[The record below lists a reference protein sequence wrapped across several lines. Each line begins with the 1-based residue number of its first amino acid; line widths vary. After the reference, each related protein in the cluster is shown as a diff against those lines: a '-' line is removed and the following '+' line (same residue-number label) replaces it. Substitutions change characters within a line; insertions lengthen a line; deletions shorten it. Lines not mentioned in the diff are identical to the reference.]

1 MQPIQLR
8 LTQPPLQ
15 RCVPAPLS
23 MKSRQAA
30 VIFILV
36 TVTLDILAMGL
47 IIPVLPKL
55 ILDFLGGEM
64 TNAAKWS
71 ARFAVVF
78 ALMQFFFS
86 PLLGVLSDRFGRRPI
101 ILLSNLGLGLDYI
114 VMAMAPTLS
123 WLFLGRIISGI
134 TTSSIPTAMAY
145 IADVTPKEKRAG
157 AFGLIGVAFGIG
169 FTFGPAIGGLAGDVN
184 PRYAFWIAAALS
196 LANWLWGYF
205 FVPESLARKI
215 SEKLSNLRRANPVGS
230 LKLLRSHHELWR
242 LTTIQ
247 FLAYLAHNVFS
258 VWALYAIYRYSWS
271 QGMIGI
277 SLMIV
282 GIVTAVIS
290 GGLTGRMVKRFGEK
304 RTLYIGQFFGASGM
318 IMAGLAKTGAWLL
331 ASIPIISLWNIS
343 MPAAQSMMTHRV
355 SEREQGELQGALQ
368 SMRSITFIIGP
379 GCSFEFLD
387 GSSIPK
393 IGFTFRVRLIIL
405 AGGLLFTAM
414 LMATRIEQTPAP
426 TRAQLLPFL
435 TLSHQRVR
443 RRGDRA
449 DSRIR
454 KKIFEILLA

>member
-1 MQPIQLR
+1 
-8 LTQPPLQ
+8 
-15 RCVPAPLS
+15 
-23 MKSRQAA
+23 
-30 VIFILV
+30 
-36 TVTLDILAMGL
+36 
-47 IIPVLPKL
+47 
-55 ILDFLGGEM
+55 
-64 TNAAKWS
+64 
-71 ARFAVVF
+71 
-78 ALMQFFFS
+78 
-86 PLLGVLSDRFGRRPI
+86 
-101 ILLSNLGLGLDYI
+101 
-114 VMAMAPTLS
+114 VMAMAPTLN

-157 AFGLIGVAFGIG
+157 AFGLIGVAFGVG

-184 PRYAFWIAAALS
+184 PRLAFWIAAALS

-205 FVPESLARKI
+205 FVPESLPQNQRKQF
-215 SEKLSNLRRANPVGS
+215 ELRRANPVGS

-282 GIVTAVIS
+282 GIVTAAIS
-290 GGLTGRMVKRFGEK
+290 GGLTGIMVKRFGEK
-304 RTLYIGQFFGASGM
+304 RTLYIGQFFGSSGM
-318 IMAGLAKTGAWLL
+318 LVAGLAKTGAWLL

-379 GCSFEFLD
+379 WVFLRIFGWFID
-387 GSSIPK
+387 PK
-393 IGFTFRVRLIIL
+393 NRIHLPGAPFYL
-405 AGGLLFTAM
+405 AAALLFTAM
-414 LMATRIEQTPAP
+414 LMSTRIKQGPVESQTAMPPDMPLAP
-426 TRAQLLPFL
+426 PEVTATGAAPI
-435 TLSHQRVR
+435 SE
-443 RRGDRA
+443 A
-449 DSRIR
+449 KENI
-454 KKIFEILLA
+454 

>member
-1 MQPIQLR
+1 
-8 LTQPPLQ
+8 
-15 RCVPAPLS
+15 
-23 MKSRQAA
+23 MKSRPAA

-55 ILDFLGGEM
+55 ILDFLGGQM
-64 TNAAKWS
+64 TDAAKWS

-78 ALMQFFFS
+78 ALMQFVFS

-145 IADVTPKEKRAG
+145 IADVTPKQKRAA

-184 PRYAFWIAAALS
+184 PRLAFWIAAALS

-205 FVPESLARKI
+205 FVPESLAQNQRKQFA
-215 SEKLSNLRRANPVGS
+215 LRRANPVGS
-230 LKLLRSHHELWR
+230 LALLRSHHELWR
-242 LTTIQ
+242 LTMIQ

-271 QGMIGI
+271 QGMIGL
-277 SLMIV
+277 SLMVV
-282 GIVTAVIS
+282 GIVTAAIS
-290 GGLTGRMVKRFGEK
+290 GGLTGVMVKRFGEK
-304 RTLYIGQFFGASGM
+304 RTLYIGQFFGSSGM
-318 IMAGLAKTGAWLL
+318 FVAGLAKTGAWLL

-355 SEREQGELQGALQ
+355 NEREQGELQGAVQ

-379 GCSFEFLD
+379 WLFLQIFGWFID
-387 GSSIPK
+387 PK
-393 IGFTFRVRLIIL
+393 NKIHLPGAPYYL
-405 AGGLLFTAM
+405 AAALLFTAM
-414 LMATRIEQTPAP
+414 LMSTRIKQTPLEPHATILPSVPLTPPEVTATGAAP
-426 TRAQLLPFL
+426 IAE
-435 TLSHQRVR
+435 
-443 RRGDRA
+443 A
-449 DSRIR
+449 EENI
-454 KKIFEILLA
+454 